1 VHLIVALV
9 VQEKVQGSNV
19 IKDHLMSLLRSKS
32 LGMRQRMA
40 TSLAHLLRPEDIS
53 RAYSEHGGAAVLLN
67 MACDVTTASVTP
79 ARWESAMAALRE
91 VVLVAKKR
99 EKDASSSFVPDAPGK
114 KARCCWP
121 LDDSWH
127 DLLAVW
133 YRASFCM
140 RCCCGCAHADTR
152 SAAAA
157 AAATRSALHAQ
168 VIIDKSYVNNPRVHD
183 VVFVVEGEPF
193 YAHKLALSASSEAFG
208 AMFESPC
215 REGDLTS
222 GIPSIT
228 IPHISRPVFHAMMLF
243 IYTGD
248 PTAVDGVSGAPAPQL
263 LQAADQYL
271 LDKLKVKCA
280 EDLARTLTVEN
291 VREQFELAMQFNAT
305 KLAHAAVAF
314 CVTEH
319 AEMEG
324 EVDGGRPGY
333 VALLSHI
340 RSILEE
346 YLDAH
351 LWQQLLPDSGAATSG
366 DLPLSRGDA
375 AEAALS
381 D

>member
-1 VHLIVALV
+1 
-9 VQEKVQGSNV
+9 
-19 IKDHLMSLLRSKS
+19 
-32 LGMRQRMA
+32 
-40 TSLAHLLRPEDIS
+40 
-53 RAYSEHGGAAVLLN
+53 
-67 MACDVTTASVTP
+67 
-79 ARWESAMAALRE
+79 
-91 VVLVAKKR
+91 
-99 EKDASSSFVPDAPGK
+99 
-114 KARCCWP
+114 
-121 LDDSWH
+121 
-127 DLLAVW
+127 
-133 YRASFCM
+133 
-140 RCCCGCAHADTR
+140 
-152 SAAAA
+152 
-157 AAATRSALHAQ
+157 

-183 VVFVVEGEPF
+183 VVFIVEGEPF

-215 REGDLTS
+215 REGDPSS

-248 PTAVDGVSGAPAPQL
+248 PSAVDGVTGAPAPQL

-319 AEMEG
+319 VEMEG
-324 EVDGGRPGY
+324 EVDGERPGY
-333 VALLSHI
+333 ISLLSHI
-340 RSILEE
+340 RGIIEE

-351 LWQQLLPDSGAATSG
+351 LWAHAAPDSAAGTSCE
-366 DLPLSRGDA
+366 LPISRADV

-381 D
+381 E